1 MALVASVSAA
11 VSVSVYCIFLVLG
24 VLGVHSS
31 SLPASLD
38 LHVPSL
44 SGDSFLHIG
53 LDFGLKFQ
61 VPTSLSYWNWLS
73 VS

>member
-24 VLGVHSS
+24 VHSS

-44 SGDSFLHIG
+44 SGGSFLHIG